1 MTMMIHADERIVAAV
16 HLFNTAQWRDALLQ
30 FESVWVETRDVELK
44 ILIQLANVM
53 LQLHMGYVISPRKLI
68 ARACELLGNATGST
82 GIDLV
87 ALHESLLLLATY
99 VPAEDTD
106 LLDVRTLP
114 RIVLRWHDGS
124 S

>member
-1 MTMMIHADERIVAAV
+1 MNHADERIVAAV
-16 HLFNTAQWRDALLQ
+16 QHFNTAQWREALLQ
-30 FESVWVETRDVELK
+30 FEAVWVETRDVELK
-44 ILIQLANVM
+44 ILIQLSNVM
-53 LQLHMGYVISPRKLI
+53 LQLHLGYVMSPRKLI
-68 ARACELLGNATGST
+68 ARSCTLLDHATGST

-87 ALHESLLLLATY
+87 ALRDALELLATH

-114 RIVLRWHDGS
+114 RIVLRWYDGS